1 MINYQLYIENQ
12 LMDVDE
18 KLSFPLNK
26 ILEELNDPTLIKVE
40 WSKTIQ
46 LPMTDNNNLF
56 FGNYFRLDNVIV
68 ADPNGSISGVYFDPT
83 QKLNFRIMYNSD
95 IVMEGYAKM
104 LSNNNSYSKKAYELS
119 LYGKLGEV
127 LNKIKNLTL
136 KKPTNLQEITEDDK
150 LYVGYSEDESGN
162 PVIDN
167 ILTEAKSNFKK
178 L

>member
-56 FGNYFRLDNVIV
+56 FGNYFRLDNVIA
-68 ADPNGSISGVYFDPT
+68 ADVNGSISGVYFDPT

-104 LSNNNSYSKKAYELS
+104 LSNNNSSSKKAYELS

-136 KKPTNLQEITEDDK
+136 KKPANLKDIKEEEK
-150 LYVGYSEDESGN
+150 LYIGYSKDEFGGLS
-162 PVIDN
+162 
-167 ILTEAKSNFKK
+167 
-178 L
+178 

>member
-56 FGNYFRLDNVIV
+56 FGNYFRLDNVTA
-68 ADPNGSISGVYFDPT
+68 ADPNGSISGAYFDPT

-104 LSNNNSYSKKAYELS
+104 LSNNNSSSKKAYELS

-127 LNKIKNLTL
+127 LNKIKNISL
-136 KKPTNLQEITEDDK
+136 KKP
-150 LYVGYSEDESGN
+150 
-162 PVIDN
+162 ID
-167 ILTEAKSNFKK
+167 L
-178 L
+178 

>member
-56 FGNYFRLDNVIV
+56 FGNYFRLDSVT
-68 ADPNGSISGVYFDPT
+68 AAGGNGSISGVWFDPT

-104 LSNNNSYSKKAYELS
+104 LSNNNSSSKKAYELS

-127 LNKIKNLTL
+127 LNKIKNISLNPNDVENYIGDVLSPNL
-136 KKPTNLQEITEDDK
+136 KLNKEL
-150 LYVGYSEDESGN
+150 V
-162 PVIDN
+162 
-167 ILTEAKSNFKK
+167 
-178 L
+178 

>member
-46 LPMTDNNNLF
+46 LPMTDKNNLF
-56 FGNYFRLDNVIV
+56 FGNYFRLDNVI
-68 ADPNGSISGVYFDPT
+68 AAGGNSSISGVYFDPT

-95 IVMEGYAKM
+95 IVWKVM
-104 LSNNNSYSKKAYELS
+104 LKCYLTTIHLVRKLMNY
-119 LYGKLGEV
+119 LYMV
-127 LNKIKNLTL
+127 N
-136 KKPTNLQEITEDDK
+136 
-150 LYVGYSEDESGN
+150 
-162 PVIDN
+162 
-167 ILTEAKSNFKK
+167 
-178 L
+178 